1 MVITFCD
8 DCMYVQ
14 LGMCDCMVSIQTLVN
29 DIRTYEPTV
38 CFIDDAKIIDASG
51 KDCVGCCNTTAI
63 TMTMQNGWRI
73 RGFACYACQTNV
85 TISAGNLAFIC
96 CTPPVVPVANVTYII
111 GNSTAPALVG
121 TIQLDMTRVKRYL
134 TNKKSIMCTTLS
146 VFCDAGA
153 CCTTQTY
160 TLDDGCDPKSQT
172 PV

>member
-1 MVITFCD
+1 MVTFCD
-8 DCMYVQ
+8 DCMFVQ
-14 LGMCDCMVSIQTLVN
+14 LATCECMVSIQGLVN
-29 DIRTYEPTV
+29 AIRTYEPGI
-38 CFIDDAKIIDASG
+38 CFIDDVKIIDASG

-73 RGFACYACQTNV
+73 RGFCGYACQTNV
-85 TISAGNLAFIC
+85 TISAGNLAFVC

-121 TIQLDMTRVKRYL
+121 TIELDITRVKRYL
-134 TNKKSIMCTTLS
+134 TNKKQIMCSTLS

-160 TLDDGCDPKSQT
+160 TLDNECDPKSQT